1 MVRSGVWQT
10 FQDFVVVAVEATTL
24 SAVDGTSWDG
34 VHKDPRGLW
43 II

>member
-10 FQDFVVVAVEATTL
+10 FQDFVVVAIEATTL
-24 SAVDGTSWDG
+24 SAVDGA
-34 VHKDPRGLW
+34 HKDPRGLW